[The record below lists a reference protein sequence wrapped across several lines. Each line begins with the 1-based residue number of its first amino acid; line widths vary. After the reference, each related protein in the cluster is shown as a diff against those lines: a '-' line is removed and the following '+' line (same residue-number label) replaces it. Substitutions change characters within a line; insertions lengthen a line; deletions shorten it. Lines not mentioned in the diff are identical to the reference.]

1 MIGTKGSDLGFDSC
15 VDSIFGL
22 ILIRVLILISDW
34 NPVLAWVLIPVLFLG
49 LGVDSDLDVVPSI
62 GICQNR

>member
-1 MIGTKGSDLGFDSC
+1 MIGTKGSALGFDSC

-34 NPVLAWVLIPVLFLG
+34 NPVLAWVLIPVSVSVWGF
-49 LGVDSDLDVVPSI
+49 
-62 GICQNR
+62 